1 MSLKHF
7 IKEDKINSDDLNL
20 CRINTRLSLRK
31 KNYDKIINNKRKLFS
46 EIETL
51 FPKDDFSSELPNN
64 LMNINLFKILQNEQM
79 LQIIMKIKGKFFD
92 EDLTEVLQLVFS
104 LDFNMNQNLVDTV
117 NFINDNNIYIFL
129 VDLLEQ
135 IIIKSQDNT
144 NYNAN
149 NYPQIIFKILQILFK
164 YSYSSDKENN
174 DKLIEYINYKIY
186 IFLNLFSYICNNQ
199 NVIKKTDIFLYL
211 LNILFNLSIES
222 NNLLNN
228 LEKNK
233 IPQKVVSIIN
243 DRKLNLKINDKNI
256 YCVIKFLSLYL
267 LDQKL
272 INYDENYIKEIFI
285 ILNEKGIT
293 SSNEK
298 VQNLSLYCLCNIT
311 SLYNSNN
318 FYKKIICSNIF
329 NNILQYIKKSTN
341 INSIIVSLKI
351 VNNILTEKNIDLNYF
366 IKSDLLLC
374 LMKLVINYKKNK
386 IYISPDLL
394 HHIISIFLYLLKS
407 PLFYA
412 LIDKNYKLIHILI
425 EFIGK
430 ISTQVTHDIL
440 TFIRSVIN
448 ESYSISQLLIFNNK
462 DLISKLIYL
471 IRDESYNEK
480 IRILALI
487 ILGKIFQYNNE
498 NDENM
503 DDESNEDINLN
514 IYKEQLKEIIE
525 LDLLNKNNINETLR
539 KTYIIVLNIINEK

>member
-79 LQIIMKIKGKFFD
+79 LQIIMKMKGKFFD
-92 EDLTEVLQLVFS
+92 DDLTEVLQLVFS

-186 IFLNLFSYICNNQ
+186 IILNLFSYICNNQ

-267 LDQKL
+267 LDQEL

-374 LMKLVINYKKNK
+374 LMKLVINYEKNK

-412 LIDKNYKLIHILI
+412 LIDKNHKLIHILI
-425 EFIGK
+425 EFIEK

-498 NDENM
+498 NGENM

-514 IYKEQLKEIIE
+514 IYKEQIKEIIE
-525 LDLLNKNNINETLR
+525 LNLLNKNNINETLR
-539 KTYIIVLNIINEK
+539 KTFEIVLNIINEK